1 MKSIYIAAIAAISM
15 GAAAPAFAQDQ
26 AGPTLAHP
34 QAYVNLGYTYLNPDD
49 HDVGEL
55 TGRAGLRLGRY
66 WGVES
71 EFGGGVLGTH
81 YTDANGNRDSFSEGV
96 SVAGYGVGYL
106 PLPVLGGKLDLLA
119 RIGYGETPL
128 SIRTDSTTGGPVVA
142 SNMTSASLNY
152 GAGFQYMM
160 DGKNGLRFD
169 YTRRDFQA
177 AGVDNPQDVNTYA
190 VSLVHRF

>member
-96 SVAGYGVGYL
+96 SVAGYGGATCRCRCWAASSTCW
-106 PLPVLGGKLDLLA
+106 PASATAKPRCRSA
-119 RIGYGETPL
+119 PTP
-128 SIRTDSTTGGPVVA
+128 RR
-142 SNMTSASLNY
+142 
-152 GAGFQYMM
+152 AG
-160 DGKNGLRFD
+160 RWSPP
-169 YTRRDFQA
+169 T
-177 AGVDNPQDVNTYA
+177 
-190 VSLVHRF
+190 